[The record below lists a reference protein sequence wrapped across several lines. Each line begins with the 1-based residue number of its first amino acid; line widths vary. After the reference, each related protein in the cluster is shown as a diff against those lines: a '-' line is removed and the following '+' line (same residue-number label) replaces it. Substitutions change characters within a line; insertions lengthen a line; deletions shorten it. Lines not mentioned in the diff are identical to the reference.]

1 MRCFERLLLS
11 EEHGQ
16 VVVVERAAAAAT
28 EALRR
33 VRNARKC
40 RSIFVSSIS
49 YILNESND
57 AYPCFSASC
66 VTIIGY
72 IHIVEGIRLS
82 RMCCLIFR
90 VRVDES

>member
-11 EEHGQ
+11 EDNKWWWWNEQQQQRHC
-16 VVVVERAAAAAT
+16 
-28 EALRR
+28 R

-49 YILNESND
+49 YILYESND